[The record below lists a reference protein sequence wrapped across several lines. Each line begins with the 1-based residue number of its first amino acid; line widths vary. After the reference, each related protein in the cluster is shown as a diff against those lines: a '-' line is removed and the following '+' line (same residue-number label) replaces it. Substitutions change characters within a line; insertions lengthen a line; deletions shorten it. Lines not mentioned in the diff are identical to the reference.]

1 MITFLR
7 TATFVLLALCQ
18 SSFLQANEFVNL
30 SLSGSEVLYP
40 LPSGYCDVTEDFDGI
55 MLKEFLDAQTMPG
68 IPKAQAIVKLCDRGN
83 EDTGYPWAW
92 IGVLKN
98 EPRVSQKNFNK
109 MMASFLKNDDMLEK
123 LNNKVLESNREL
135 VEDFLGVET
144 TNSTSKQQI
153 LWADD
158 KSMLLGQKFT
168 SNLGGDIIEEV
179 ILTSA
184 SVVNNLYV
192 YTYIY
197 NLKDALPSTA
207 ELSELLIDNASKLN
221 DLNF

>member
-1 MITFLR
+1 MITFFKR
-7 TATFVLLALCQ
+7 ATFVFLALCQ
-18 SSFLQANEFVNL
+18 SSFLHASEFVNL
-30 SLSGSEVLYP
+30 RLSGSEVLYP

-68 IPKAQAIVKLCDRGN
+68 IPKAQAIVKFCDRGN

-92 IGVLKN
+92 VGVLKN

-123 LNNKVLESNREL
+123 LNNKVMENNREV

-144 TNSTSKQQI
+144 TNSASKQQI

-158 KSMLLGQKFT
+158 KSMLLGQKIT

-179 ILTSA
+179 ILISA

-197 NLKDALPSTA
+197 NLKDASPSTA
-207 ELSELLIDNASKLN
+207 ELSELLIDNASKLI

>member
-1 MITFLR
+1 
-7 TATFVLLALCQ
+7 
-18 SSFLQANEFVNL
+18 
-30 SLSGSEVLYP
+30 
-40 LPSGYCDVTEDFDGI
+40 
-55 MLKEFLDAQTMPG
+55 
-68 IPKAQAIVKLCDRGN
+68 
-83 EDTGYPWAW
+83 
-92 IGVLKN
+92 
-98 EPRVSQKNFNK
+98 

-123 LNNKVLESNREL
+123 LNNKVMESNREV

-144 TNSTSKQQI
+144 TNSSSKQRI

-158 KSMLLGQKFT
+158 NSMLLGQKFT

-179 ILTSA
+179 ILTSV

-197 NLKDALPSTA
+197 NLKDASPSTA
-207 ELSELLIDNASKLN
+207 ELSELLIDNASKLI